1 VLRYIPL
8 GLHAD
13 LPLDIRV
20 FAQSSKHGV
29 VPREPI
35 VLLGDSYA
43 QGSGE
48 WLFEAD
54 SNRNGSFHSG
64 HIIQE
69 LTGRDVITI
78 GQAGAGSAEGLAER
92 PARLPKPSQPT
103 RPLRPRYAKRN
114 GGAVVGEG
122 APARWQLK
130 KAAN

>member
-1 VLRYIPL
+1 MHVRSGLFNALLTILSVVATYAVAEAAFCVIGLRYIPL
-8 GLHAD
+8 RLHAD

-48 WLFEAD
+48 WLFEPD

-78 GQAGAGSAEGLAER
+78 GQAGAGSAEG
-92 PARLPKPSQPT
+92 
-103 RPLRPRYAKRN
+103 
-114 GGAVVGEG
+114 
-122 APARWQLK
+122 
-130 KAAN
+130 

>member
-1 VLRYIPL
+1 MHVRSGLFNALLTILSVVATYAVAEAAFCVIGLRYIPL
-8 GLHAD
+8 RLHAD

-20 FAQSSKHGV
+20 FAQ

-48 WLFEAD
+48 WLFEPD

-78 GQAGAGSAEGLAER
+78 GQAGAGSAEG
-92 PARLPKPSQPT
+92 
-103 RPLRPRYAKRN
+103 
-114 GGAVVGEG
+114 
-122 APARWQLK
+122 
-130 KAAN
+130 